1 MSASGIVLAIV
12 QALTFTILI
21 RVVLS
26 WFVMSSRNEMLHT
39 VYRVFYQITE
49 PLLAPLR
56 RIVPPMGGFDLTP
69 ILAFFII
76 QMIGAILLQVLP

>member
-12 QALTFTILI
+12 QALTFIILI